1 MRLLENFFKAVSD
14 FLGAIALVFLMFLML
29 GTTADAVF
37 RSIWGRSLSGVFELA
52 ELSMVLV
59 VFLGLGWTRLDNAH
73 IRVTMLVDRA
83 SPRMA
88 RVAETLSWAFAA
100 LLLLFLAVPST
111 QEAAHS
117 FSIREFRWGYIEFPI
132 WWAKIVLAVGLW
144 FGFLQMAFH
153 AVYVAVRGV
162 PGRSVSHASAAPSC
176 DDAQAGRA
184 HANP

>member
-73 IRVTMLVDRA
+73 IRVTMWWIVRHRA
-83 SPRMA
+83 WRGWPRPSPGLSPRCCCSSWLYVHA
-88 RVAETLSWAFAA
+88 RGCP
-100 LLLLFLAVPST
+100 LLLHPRVSLGLYRVSDLVGQDRSGGGPLVRFPT
-111 QEAAHS
+111 DG
-117 FSIREFRWGYIEFPI
+117 FSCC
-132 WWAKIVLAVGLW
+132 VC
-144 FGFLQMAFH
+144 
-153 AVYVAVRGV
+153 RGAGR
-162 PGRSVSHASAAPSC
+162 PGASVSHASAAPSC